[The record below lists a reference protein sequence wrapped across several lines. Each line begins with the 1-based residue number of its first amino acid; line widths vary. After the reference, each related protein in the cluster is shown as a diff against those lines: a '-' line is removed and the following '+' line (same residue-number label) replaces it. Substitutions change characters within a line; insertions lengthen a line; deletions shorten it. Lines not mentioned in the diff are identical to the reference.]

1 MTRGREGVLLCLLAA
16 VAYCAQP
23 IFAKLAYASAVGVL
37 TLLVIRYIVEIA
49 LFWPLVRALRLRLP
63 PRSAAL
69 RMFAIGLV
77 GISLQVFL
85 FATALA
91 RLDAAL
97 ASLLLY
103 TFPVMVTVG
112 AIVTG
117 QERPSPRRFVALGIA
132 SLGVALV
139 LGGAGGGRWDTL
151 GVLCA
156 LGSAFTYTVYILFSH
171 RLLATSAP
179 LTVAALGSSG
189 AGTTFLLVGGATGGL
204 AFDFAPGGWW
214 SALGMALVSVVAIVA
229 NLAGVRRVGPTTASI
244 VAMTET
250 PLTVVLAYLVLGE
263 RLLPLQ
269 LVGGALV
276 IAAIVLLQRGLSAP
290 LPEANPPPPPA
301 P

>member
-1 MTRGREGVLLCLLAA
+1 MTRGREGLLLCLLAA
-16 VAYCAQP
+16 GAYCAQP

-37 TLLVIRYIVEIA
+37 TLLVIRYVVEVT
-49 LFWPLVRALRLRLP
+49 LFWPLVRLLGLRLP

-117 QERPSPRRFVALGIA
+117 QERPAPRRFVALAIA
-132 SLGVALV
+132 SFGVALV

-156 LGSAFTYTVYILFSH
+156 LGSALTYTLYILFSH

-179 LTVAALGSSG
+179 LTVAALGSGG
-189 AGTTFLLVGGATGGL
+189 AATTFLLIGGATGGL
-204 AFDFAPGGWW
+204 AFDFPLAGWW

-263 RLLPLQ
+263 RLLPPQ

-276 IAAIVLLQRGLSAP
+276 ILAIILLQRGLSAP
-290 LPEANPPPPPA
+290 LPEVTPA
-301 P
+301 PTPMP